1 MYAIE
6 TLLKEKNTGRC
17 DEANEVA
24 EDLLPPL
31 PLTTLKQFLQC
42 ENQLKV
48 DTEMRKQFVSIFILL
63 YLYVRSIQPN

>member
-6 TLLKEKNTGRC
+6 ALLQEKNTGRDQG
-17 DEANEVA
+17 DEIIA

-31 PLTTLKQFLQC
+31 YLMTLQQVFQC

-48 DTEMRKQFVSIFILL
+48 DINMK
-63 YLYVRSIQPN
+63 

>member
-6 TLLKEKNTGRC
+6 ALLQEKITGRDRG
-17 DEANEVA
+17 DEIIA

-31 PLTTLKQFLQC
+31 PVMTLQQFFQC

-48 DTEMRKQFVSIFILL
+48 DINMKKQFVSIFILL
-63 YLYVRSIQPN
+63 YLLNVKYCF